1 MADGI
6 SDAHTSLRPS
16 DPMTNTILTC
26 AVTGNLTRPE
36 QTPHLPISPQQ
47 ISDACLEAAEAG
59 AAAVHIHV
67 RNPETGAP
75 SMDTQL
81 YGRVVEDLRRHRPE
95 LIINLTTGPGGRFVP
110 GEEDPRV
117 AGPGTSLLPPERRVE
132 HVAALHPDICSL
144 DLNTMNS
151 GDQVVMNT
159 PRNVRRMAQV
169 IRQAGVVP
177 ELECFDTGDL
187 VLAQALIEDGT
198 LQGPGI
204 YTFVLGVR
212 YAMPYAPAAIALA
225 RSLIHPQASWSAFAV
240 GRHAFQ
246 AVAQAFLLGGNVRIG
261 LEDTIYI
268 DKGRLAR
275 SNAEL
280 VTKAKRIVEDLGG
293 QLATSSEARTRWE
306 LRASNAAPATT
317 A

>member
-1 MADGI
+1 MEH
-6 SDAHTSLRPS
+6 S
-16 DPMTNTILTC
+16 TILTC

-36 QTPHLPISPQQ
+36 QTPHLPITPAQ
-47 ISDACLEAAEAG
+47 IAEACLEAAEAG

-67 RNPETGAP
+67 RDPQTGAP
-75 SMDTQL
+75 SMDIDL
-81 YGRVVEDLRRHRPE
+81 YGQVVETLRRHRPE

-110 GEEDPRV
+110 SDDNPRV
-117 AGPGTSLLPPERRVE
+117 AAAGTSLLPPEQRVA
-132 HVAALHPDICSL
+132 HVAALRPDICSL

-159 PRNVRRMAQV
+159 PNNVRRMARV
-169 IRQAGVVP
+169 IREAGVLP

-187 VLAQALIEDGT
+187 VLAQSLIADGS
-198 LQGPGI
+198 LQGPGL

-212 YAMPYAPAAIALA
+212 YAMPYSPATMAVARTLIAPD
-225 RSLIHPQASWSAFAV
+225 ASWSAFAV

-246 AVAQAFLLGGNVRIG
+246 AVAQSFLLGGNVRIG
-261 LEDTIYI
+261 LEDTIYL

-280 VTKAKRIVEDLGG
+280 VAKARRIVEDLGG
-293 QLATSSEARTRWE
+293 QLATSQQARQRWG
-306 LRASNAAPATT
+306 LRPSNHPAAPA
-317 A
+317 AA